1 MNNFWKKLN
10 KPIYALAP
18 MAGITDSAFRQICK
32 SFGVDVVYSEMA
44 SVTALTYSPKKTLKM
59 LEFLEIERPYIVQLF
74 GNNPKHFS
82 KAVKIIEKE
91 INPDGIDIN
100 FGCPAKKVVKQ
111 GAGAELMKDLKLSKN
126 IIQSVIDNT
135 DIPVSI
141 KTRIKVGDIDILR
154 FLDYIQNL
162 NLKAIMIHGRTLSQ
176 GFSGKIDTKIIKKAR
191 NYFNGII
198 LANGG
203 INNYNDARKII
214 NESGS
219 DGVGIARGSLGN
231 PWIFSEIKK
240 NKNKIK
246 NYKNIFKIIIEHAKI
261 VEKLKGK
268 QGIIEMRKHLCWY
281 VHSFPKASK
290 MRQKLVKI
298 ENVNDIIKIFDLYY
312 LKKNF

>member
-32 SFGVDVVYSEMA
+32 NFGADVVYSEMA

-59 LEFLEIERPYIVQLF
+59 LEFSEIERPYVIQLF

-111 GAGAELMKDLKLSKN
+111 GSGAELMKDLKLSKN
-126 IIQSVIDNT
+126 IIQSVINNT
-135 DIPVSI
+135 LIPVSI
-141 KTRIKVGDIDILR
+141 KTRIKVGNVNILR
-154 FLDYIQNL
+154 FLDYIQDL

-176 GFSGKIDTKIIKKAR
+176 GFSGKIDTEIIKKAR

-214 NESGS
+214 NESGA
-219 DGVGIARGSLGN
+219 DGIGIARGALGN
-231 PWIFSEIKK
+231 PWIFRKIKENK

-246 NYKNIFKIIIEHAKI
+246 NYKNIFKIIIQHAKI

-290 MRQKLVKI
+290 TRQELVKI
-298 ENVNDIIKIFDLYY
+298 KNVSDIIKIFAKVY
-312 LKKNF
+312 